1 MNKPTDYRELLS
13 LQEQVAIVTGGGAGI
28 GKAIAETFA
37 AAGAAVVVSDLK
49 AESAALVSN
58 EIKAAGGNAVA
69 VGCNV
74 TEAQDLDRLVETALK
89 TFGKITI
96 LVNNAGGGGPKPFD
110 MPMEDFVWAYR
121 LNVFSTF
128 QLCQL

>member
-13 LQEQVAIVTGGGAGI
+13 LQEQVAIVTGAGAGI

-49 AESAALVSN
+49 SESAALVSN

-74 TEAQDLDRLVETALK
+74 TEAQDLERLVGTALK
-89 TFGKITI
+89 TSARSLFSSTTLEAVVLSRLTCRWKILFGPI
-96 LVNNAGGGGPKPFD
+96 G
-110 MPMEDFVWAYR
+110 
-121 LNVFSTF
+121 
-128 QLCQL
+128 